1 MGLTG
6 EHRAV
11 VRDGNGT
18 WVRLDALAAR
28 LEDSGAPPPQLWTM
42 AGWQTPSASFR
53 HDRCPIYESLV
64 VVGGNEVVLC
74 RATADHVV
82 LRADAGRCQVRD
94 LRPLDHVVLRA
105 DAGRCQVRDLRPLDD
120 AVAPFDPAAA
130 ALDYERDFGNMPDSL
145 LVTGVRAVLGEGEQ
159 TFSLTMPSGCFAV
172 IRPGSVARGF
182 RGGPAFWSGDTPP
195 C

>member
-94 LRPLDHVVLRA
+94 LRPLD
-105 DAGRCQVRDLRPLDD
+105 D